1 MSARDGFFTAGRM
14 FALVGET
21 SLWLR
26 LPVPTTTAL
35 VEENRGQP
43 LVGASIPSQLTWVA
57 VELPP
62 ADPAELH
69 HLVLTAHQAVR
80 AASRRSRRD
89 RTPARRRRSRSS
101 A

>member
-14 FALVGET
+14 FALLGET

-26 LPVPTTTAL
+26 LPVPATTAL
-35 VEENRGQP
+35 VEAERGQP
-43 LVGASIPSQLTWVA
+43 LVAPSIPTHLTWVA
-57 VELPP
+57 VALPA

-69 HLVLTAHQAVR
+69 HLVLTSHQAIR
-80 AASRRSRRD
+80 SASRRSRRD
-89 RTPARRRRSRSS
+89 RAPARRRRSRSS